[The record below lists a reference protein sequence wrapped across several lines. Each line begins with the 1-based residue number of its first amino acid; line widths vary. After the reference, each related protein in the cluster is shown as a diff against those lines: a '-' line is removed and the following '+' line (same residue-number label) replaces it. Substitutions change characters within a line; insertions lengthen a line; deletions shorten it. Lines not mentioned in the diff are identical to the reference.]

1 MKRELLKLVLWLWLL
16 GLSAIFATALLH
28 LEGQHAVA
36 AGSVRFAAPIAV
48 GVGDCS
54 SWANACTLQQALSA
68 AVSGDQVWVQAGVHK
83 PGLVRNDAFA
93 LKTGVTIYG
102 GFPVTAT
109 GFFTERAPALFVTV
123 LSGDIDNNDAVDA
136 RGVVTN
142 ATGIVG
148 ANSYHVVT
156 ASGVD
161 ATARLDGV
169 TVTGGQAD
177 APTEPDN
184 IGGGLRSV
192 NADAVLD
199 NVSLMGN
206 LARSGG
212 AIFADAGS
220 DLTLRGLVLI
230 GNRAVDV
237 GGGALH
243 SRNSSPSLTNVFL
256 GRNTAPFGGALYNDG
271 SAPTVVNAVFSGN
284 QATNVGGA
292 ILNQNASNL
301 RLVNAT
307 LYANGALIR
316 GGGLYNLGSQP
327 TLINVILWGNT
338 APLQAQVS
346 DDLTATTTITT
357 SLVQGGW
364 PGVGI
369 IDADPRFVDADG
381 VDNISG
387 TADDDL
393 RLQSTSPALNIGAN
407 AALPGG
413 VTTDLAG
420 QPRIVQGAVDLG
432 AYEFQLPVQQLRV
445 AGLGTGV
452 GEVLSAPGGVN
463 CLIES
468 GVASGDCTASFV
480 AGAVITLTA
489 TEDVDSRFTGWAGCD
504 GVNGGA
510 CSVTLNANRSVTATF
525 QALRTLGVGGAG
537 SGVGVVNSAPSGIA
551 CTLNAGAPAGDCSEV
566 FVDGTPVP
574 LTATAAASSQFTAWS
589 GCDSVTGTGC
599 TVAMT
604 ANRSVVATFTALRTL
619 IVSGAGAG
627 EGVVTSAPPGV
638 ACTLTAG
645 SATGD
650 CTEPYLDGT
659 IVTLT
664 ATAAAGS
671 TFVGWGG
678 ACSGVSPVV
687 TVTLALINKS
697 CTANFARNSPAQFAL
712 TITAQG
718 DGFGVV
724 SSTPAGIDCTV
735 AQGGTSGDCVASFDM
750 GAEIVLTPV
759 AAPGSEFTGWHGD
772 ADCSDGRV
780 VLTEA
785 RQCSARFN
793 LSLRSL
799 YLPMVRR
806 Q

>member
-1 MKRELLKLVLWLWLL
+1 MKRELPKLVLWLWLL
-16 GLSAIFATALLH
+16 ALSAFMAAWLH
-28 LEGQHAVA
+28 LEGGQHAVA
-36 AGSVRFAAPIAV
+36 AGSVRFAAPVAV
-48 GVGDCS
+48 GLGDCS
-54 SWANACTLQQALSA
+54 SWANACTLQQALSV
-68 AVSGDQVWVQAGVHK
+68 AVSGDQLWVKTGVHK
-83 PGLVRNDAFA
+83 PGLARSDAFA
-93 LKTGVTIYG
+93 LKTGVVIYG

-136 RGVVTN
+136 RGVVTD

-148 ANSYHVVT
+148 FNSYHVVT
-156 ASGVD
+156 ANGVD

-169 TVTGGQAD
+169 TITAGQAD
-177 APTEPDN
+177 APAEPDN
-184 IGGGLRSV
+184 IGGGLHSV
-192 NADAVLD
+192 NADAALD
-199 NVSLMGN
+199 NVSFMGN

-243 SRNSSPSLTNVFL
+243 SRNSAPSLTNVFMA
-256 GRNTAPFGGALYNDG
+256 RNTAPFGGALYNDG
-271 SAPTVVNAVFSGN
+271 SSPTVVNAVFSAN

-301 RLVNAT
+301 HLVNAT
-307 LYANGALIR
+307 LHANGAVIR

-338 APLQAQVS
+338 APQQAQVS
-346 DDLTATTTITT
+346 DDITATTTITT

-364 PGVGI
+364 SGVGI

-393 RLQSTSPALNIGAN
+393 RLQSTSPALNVGAN

-413 VTTDLAG
+413 VTTDLNG
-420 QPRIVQGAVDLG
+420 QPRIVQGVVDLG

-468 GVASGDCTASFV
+468 GVANGDCSASFV
-480 AGAVITLTA
+480 AGVVITLTA

-537 SGVGVVNSAPSGIA
+537 SGVGGVNSAPSGIA

-566 FVDGTPVP
+566 FVDGTLVT
-574 LTATAAASSQFTAWS
+574 LTASAAASSQFTAWS
-589 GCDSVTGTGC
+589 GCDSVAGAGC
-599 TVAMT
+599 TVTMT

-619 IVSGAGAG
+619 TVSGAGAG
-627 EGVVTSAPPGV
+627 DGAVSSAPSGV

-650 CTEPYLDGT
+650 CTESYLDGT
-659 IVTLT
+659 VVTLT

-671 TFVGWGG
+671 TFVGWSG
-678 ACSGVSPVV
+678 ACSGVNPVV
-687 TVTLALINKS
+687 TVTLTLINKS
-697 CTANFARNSPAQFAL
+697 CTASFAPNQPATAVL
-712 TITAQG
+712 TITAAG
-718 DGFGVV
+718 DGSGVV
-724 SSTPAGIDCTV
+724 SSTPTGINCTI
-735 AQGGTSGDCVASFDM
+735 AQGSVSGACTAPFALNSVVTLTAIP
-750 GAEIVLTPV
+750 GVNAEF
-759 AAPGSEFTGWHGD
+759 SEWQGD
-772 ADCSDGRV
+772 ADCADGQ
-780 VLTEA
+780 LTLSVSK
-785 RQCSARFN
+785 QCIATFATT
-793 LSLRSL
+793 LRNL
-799 YLPMVRR
+799 YLPFVWR
-806 Q
+806 